1 MSVTAAFDSLS
12 PILNCW
18 DVVMIR
24 HTEDGKKKKEKGKIK
39 KRKGRKGRGGIK
51 SGLEYNYICIINLRV
66 CNL

>member
-1 MSVTAAFDSLS
+1 
-12 PILNCW
+12 
-18 DVVMIR
+18 MIR
-24 HTEDGKKKKEKGKIK
+24 DTEDGKKKKEKGKIK